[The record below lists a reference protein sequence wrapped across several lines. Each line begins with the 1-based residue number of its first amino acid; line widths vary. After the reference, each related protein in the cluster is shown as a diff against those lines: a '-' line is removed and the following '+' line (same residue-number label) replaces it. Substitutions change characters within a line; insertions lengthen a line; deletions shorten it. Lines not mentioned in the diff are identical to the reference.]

1 MKEFIISSIQEY
13 MEFIEKYKGNYYFRG
28 QADAKWE
35 IQPNIFRD
43 HNKLKTE
50 CEELGEDFENNS
62 LDIIKKILKI
72 QHYGN
77 GTRLCDVTIN
87 PMVALY
93 FAIED
98 ETKDDKSCGIFI
110 FDKSSDI
117 SIDSLEMNILLI
129 LTVKKISTLD
139 ELQLEIN
146 HKLGVECEKELLKQ
160 IITKNRIIKYDIN
173 LSYSN
178 NRALLQGGTGLYF
191 GFGTEGESILRKG
204 ILNIDSL
211 CMKIIIPSN
220 KKIEIRNYLK
230 KYGISKA
237 VLYDNVNSSCG
248 KLKYSIIERHVQSKP
263 NFNKVILD
271 VRVSDVVFVE
281 SEIYK
286 IVSAVFRKTK
296 GKYGSNARIFIYVYY
311 DEEDIRASNWIARPS
326 PINDF
331 KEFQVNFNDNYHA
344 KRMLYFN
351 EEISINKMFSAIQPI
366 VEKCNQ
372 KLIEIAEAHN
382 NYLSVKISRSEYKIL
397 LQQVIKSLN
406 ELVYFD
412 LQDISHGSGKFHP
425 YYKSS
430 NSFCINIIRIA
441 EEQVNLINRDENDE
455 LLEWI
460 YVINRELC
468 DNSQKKFI
476 ESCKILE

>member
-13 MEFIEKYKGNYYFRG
+13 IEFIEKYKGNYYFRG
-28 QADAKWE
+28 QADAEWE

-43 HNKLKTE
+43 YNKLKIE
-50 CEELGEDFENNS
+50 CEEIGEHFANNS

-98 ETKDDKSCGIFI
+98 ETKDDKPCGIFI
-110 FDKSSDI
+110 FDKSRDI

-129 LTVKKISTLD
+129 MTVKKIITLD
-139 ELQLEIN
+139 ELQFEVN
-146 HKLGVECEKELLKQ
+146 DKLGVECERNRLEQ
-160 IITKNRIIKYDIN
+160 IITNNHIINYDIN

-191 GFGTEGESILRKG
+191 GFGTDGRSILRKG

-220 KKIEIRNYLK
+220 KKIGIRNYLK

-237 VLYDNVNSSCG
+237 VLYDNADSSCG
-248 KLKYSIIERHVQSKP
+248 QLKYSIIERHVQSKP
-263 NFNKVILD
+263 NFNKIILD

-281 SEIYK
+281 AEIYK
-286 IVSAVFRKTK
+286 IVTEVFKNTK
-296 GKYGSNARIFIYVYY
+296 RKYGSNARIFIYVYY
-311 DEEDIRASNWIARPS
+311 DEEDIRASNWIAQPS

-331 KEFQVNFNDNYHA
+331 KEFQINFNENYHA
-344 KRMLYFN
+344 QRMIYFN
-351 EEISINKMFSAIQPI
+351 EEISINKMFSATHPI

-372 KLIEIAEAHN
+372 KLIEITEAHN
-382 NYLSVKISRSEYKIL
+382 NYFLEKISRSEYKIL

-406 ELVYFD
+406 KLIYFD
-412 LQDISHGSGKFHP
+412 LQDISHGSGAFDS

-441 EEQVNLINRDENDE
+441 EEQVELINRDEKDE
-455 LLEWI
+455 LLKWN
-460 YVINRELC
+460 YAINRELC